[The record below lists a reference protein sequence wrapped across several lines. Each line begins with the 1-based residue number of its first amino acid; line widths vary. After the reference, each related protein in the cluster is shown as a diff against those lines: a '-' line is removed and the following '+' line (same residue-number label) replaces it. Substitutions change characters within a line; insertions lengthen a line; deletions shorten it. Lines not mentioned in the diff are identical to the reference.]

1 MSSIEQ
7 NLNDV
12 VNNLH
17 SQDVSGSA
25 SVKNKLI
32 DIIQVMESKT
42 VDSNAPLEG
51 IVDELHDAIIN
62 GSGGDA
68 PQLYAPSISRSGD
81 TVSIS
86 NPSTNGGFVDAFKI
100 YNGNEVIG
108 TQSSSSFSLI
118 GLGKGNYELY
128 VSATGEDF
136 EESEKSNKIKASV
149 YSITKTLENLTANN
163 NATLI
168 SNGLSYTV
176 TLTPASGKYLPEDI
190 VVSIGGKTVGYE
202 YNSYTGV
209 ITIASVTGDIEIQ
222 AAALDTPKLRRPT
235 ISLSGSTLTI
245 TPPLYAETTELT
257 IDDVLIQ
264 TYTGT
269 SAVTYDLS
277 TDYSAYGIYNIKV
290 KSEGTGYD
298 DSEYRTLS
306 YKVGA
311 TIAIKNG
318 IITITDI
325 ISGVTAFRLFVDGIE
340 EAFINY
346 DGSAG
351 WSLDMADFEPYVEDG
366 KHAVELCAIG
376 TGIAENRSNPVT
388 WYCGTAPIYGVSGL
402 YNSDPLLTRTDD
414 AVGMSYVINSSSGEV
429 ESDFDDVFPWSE
441 AEIVDDTAG
450 KFVKMPTM
458 FFRVGVD
465 NDNCITDIAVSSMP
479 STEGDWYEVPG
490 FLYSCYLGYI
500 ESSKLVSKS
509 GYTPAYNKTRAQ
521 FRTAAAANGNGYCQE
536 DLYHATV
543 MMFLW
548 WIEFANKNSQAVM
561 KGRES
566 GTGTQGG
573 SSRRNTGGTDG
584 VETAS
589 GFETDYG
596 QMKWH
601 GIEDW
606 VGNMWRFRDGI
617 CTAGWNEDYHVT
629 DDPTDFSDDPTG
641 MDTLSYKSPVSNGN
655 CIAAYGWDENHPF
668 MCMPCKVVN
677 NGSYNTY
684 FCDQIY
690 LSGSSYPVLYCGSN
704 CSYNNADYGL
714 SYCSTRNVGHLNSS
728 LGSRLLKLS

>member
-17 SQDVSGSA
+17 GQNISGSA

-62 GSGGDA
+62 GSGGDN
-68 PQLYAPSISRSGD
+68 PQLYAPSILRSGD
-81 TVSIS
+81 TIKIS

-149 YSITKTLENLTANN
+149 YSITKTLENLTANDN
-163 NATLI
+163 TALI
-168 SNGLSYTV
+168 SNGSSYTV

-190 VVSIGGKTVGYE
+190 DVSIGGKSVGYE

-209 ITIASVTGDIEIQ
+209 ITIPSVTGDIEIQ

-235 ISLSGSTLTI
+235 LSLSGSTLTI
-245 TPPLYAETTELT
+245 TPPLYAESTELT
-257 IDDVLIQ
+257 IDGVLIQ

-277 TDYSAYGIYNIKV
+277 TDYSAYGIYDIKA
-290 KSEGTGYD
+290 KSKGTGYD
-298 DSEYRTLS
+298 DSEYRSLA

-311 TIAIKNG
+311 TIAINNNTL
-318 IITITDI
+318 TIVDI
-325 ISGVTAFRLFVDGIE
+325 ISGVDSFIVYVDDELKGV
-340 EAFINY
+340 ASY
-346 DGSAG
+346 DGSPD
-351 WSLDMADFEPYVEDG
+351 WSLDMSGYEELVEDG
-366 KHAVELCAIG
+366 KHLVELCALG
-376 TGIAENRSNPVT
+376 TSIAENRSNSAV
-388 WYCGTAPIYGVSGL
+388 WFCGVAPIYGVSGM
-402 YNSDPLLTRTDD
+402 YDSNPLLTRTDD
-414 AVGMSYVINSSSGEV
+414 AVGMSFVINSSTGAV

-458 FFRVGVD
+458 FFRVGVGD
-465 NDNCITDIAVSSMP
+465 DNCITDIAVSAMP
-479 STEGDWYEVPG
+479 SGEGDWYEVPG
-490 FLYSCYLGYI
+490 FWYSCYLGYI
-500 ESSKLVSKS
+500 ESGKLVSKS
-509 GYTPAYNKTRAQ
+509 GYTPAYSKTRAQ
-521 FRTAAAANGNGYCQE
+521 FRSAAAANGDGYCQE

-573 SSRRNTGGTDG
+573 SSRRNTGGTDY
-584 VETAS
+584 VATSS
-589 GFETDYG
+589 GFETSYG

-617 CTAGWNEDYHVT
+617 CTAGWNEYYHVT
-629 DDPTDFSDDPTG
+629 NDPTEFADDPTG
-641 MDTLSYKSPVSNGN
+641 MDTLLYKAPVNNGG

-684 FCDQIY
+684 FCDQ
-690 LSGSSYPVLYCGSN
+690 LALNGSENPVLYCGSN
-704 CSYNNADYGL
+704 CNVNYANFGL
-714 SYCSTRNVGHLNSS
+714 SCCNTYGVGLSNST